1 MGSAARSSA
10 EETFGI
16 AVNHLLH
23 DQTDFVRMLW
33 KLPSVCNVKRQL
45 ADHDAPVRHE
55 PAEPPPAGARELSVP
70 PRAARRSAA
79 G

>member
-23 DQTDFVRMLW
+23 DQTDFVRMPW
-33 KLPSVCNVKRQL
+33 KLSSVCNVKRQL

-55 PAEPPPAGARELSVP
+55 PAELPPVAGLPA
-70 PRAARRSAA
+70 RAERRSAA